1 MLINLPENN
10 WGSLLIVDLAGS
22 ERAQDSQ
29 NNQQERQIEAAQ
41 INRSLL
47 ALKEWIRAMQSTKLN
62 QHIPFRTSKLTMI
75 LKDSFTSLKSE
86 VRVHMIACV
95 SPWHASVDHSLNT
108 LRYAEKLKMNTI
120 ASKNNVAESK
130 TLTKENSTPSL
141 MNVKVAIV

>member
-1 MLINLPENN
+1 M
-10 WGSLLIVDLAGS
+10 LIVDLAGS